1 MRNMKTS
8 RNVMLLT
15 LMLGL
20 AALSSCGNKGD
31 LYQDADTGS
40 AQDLEDAAE
49 KLKKTKK
56 PTSPAPR

>member
-1 MRNMKTS
+1 MRKMKTS

-15 LMLGL
+15 IMLGL
-20 AALSSCGNKGD
+20 CAISACGNKGD

-40 AQDLEDAAE
+40 AQVLEDAAE

-56 PTSPAPR
+56 PTSPAAR